1 MGVLKLL
8 CLIII
13 TIDWAQTTD
22 GAGDDDAAIGWY
34 QEIGQLDYSHMG
46 GVVSVHS

>member
-1 MGVLKLL
+1 MNGRDSGTGVLKLL

-13 TIDWAQTTD
+13 TIDRAQTTD

-34 QEIGQLDYSHMG
+34 QEIR
-46 GVVSVHS
+46 